1 MITSTPMRRAA
12 ASVGWLF
19 LLLPLTGCG
28 VFNGVFRHVNVQP
41 LATTFQRPSNVGAY
55 VAISDNDVPL
65 TELEPSNFRVYE
77 NAQLVPA
84 EQTQLTLLDTNL
96 VAAHQVVL
104 LMDMSAAQTP
114 AARTTAAKAALNFV
128 EKVMPHEAVSIFA
141 FDGGESL
148 VPIATL
154 PRGNGTVTMAALENF
169 TPRDTSR
176 NLNGAVVAGLGK
188 LDALLGQ
195 SGKVVR
201 VGTLVVFA
209 SGPDVA
215 GRVDRDK
222 AHDAV
227 WQSPYDVLG
236 VGVGE
241 QADAIENLA
250 RRGLVRSQAADT
262 LPIAFEE
269 VATKTIEQLEKHYL
283 VSYCSPARAGTRRL
297 RLEVSYTN
305 KEGEEHHGD
314 FETEFSAKGFGPGCN
329 ASVTPR
335 FFLPTKPSTGPE
347 PNPGSSLSS
356 DAKSGDAKS
365 GDAKGKKPPPDSRLH
380 DQGEDAP
387 VAPPDQ
393 SGYAK

>member
-1 MITSTPMRRAA
+1 MRRVAA
-12 ASVGWLF
+12 AISRLI

-28 VFNGVFRHVNVQP
+28 VFRHVTVEP
-41 LATTFQRPSNVGAY
+41 IAMTTQRPSNVGAY
-55 VAISDNDVPL
+55 VAVSDADLPL
-65 TELEPSNFRVYE
+65 TELMPSNFHVYE
-77 NAQLVPA
+77 NGQLVPP
-84 EQTQLTLLDTNL
+84 EQTELTLLDPNL
-96 VAAHQVVL
+96 VAAHQAVL

-114 AARTTAAKAALNFV
+114 AARTLAAKAALNFV
-128 EKVMPHEAVSIFA
+128 QKVMPREAVSIFA

-148 VPIATL
+148 VQVATL
-154 PRGNGTVTMAALENF
+154 PRGNAAVTMAALENF
-169 TPRDTSR
+169 TPRDSSR
-176 NLNGAVVAGLGK
+176 NLNGAVIAGLGK
-188 LDALLGQ
+188 LEALL
-195 SGKVVR
+195 SATGKVVR

-227 WQSPYDVLG
+227 WESRYDVLG
-236 VGVGE
+236 VGIGE
-241 QADAIENLA
+241 QADAIEDLA
-250 RRGLVRSQAADT
+250 RRGLVRSQSADT

-269 VATKTIEQLEKHYL
+269 VASKTVEQLEKHYL

-314 FETEFSAKGFGPGCN
+314 FETEFSARGFGPGCN
-329 ASVTPR
+329 PSVTPR
-335 FFLPTKPSTGPE
+335 FFIAPKPSTGPE
-347 PNPGSSLSS
+347 PNPGSSLAGAS
-356 DAKSGDAKS
+356 DSNNGEP
-365 GDAKGKKPPPDSRLH
+365 KGRKTAPPDSRLH

>member
-1 MITSTPMRRAA
+1 MITSSPMRRVAA
-12 ASVGWLF
+12 AAG
-19 LLLPLTGCG
+19 LLSLLQLTGCS
-28 VFNGVFRHVNVQP
+28 VFSGVFRHVNVQP
-41 LATTFQRPSNVGAY
+41 LATTSQRPSNVGAY
-55 VAISDNDVPL
+55 VAVSDNDVPL

-77 NAQLVPA
+77 NGQLVPSD
-84 EQTQLTLLDTNL
+84 QTELTLLDTNL

-104 LMDMSAAQTP
+104 LMDMSSAQTP

-128 EKVMPHEAVSIFA
+128 EKVLPKEAVAIFA
-141 FDGGESL
+141 FDGGDNL

-154 PRGNGTVTMAALENF
+154 PRSNGAVTMAALENF
-169 TPRDTSR
+169 TPRDKSR
-176 NLNGAVVAGLGK
+176 NLNGAVIAGLAK
-188 LDALLGQ
+188 LDSLLTQ

-201 VGTLVVFA
+201 VGALVIYA
-209 SGPDVA
+209 SGPDMA

-227 WQSPYDVLG
+227 WESQYDVLG

-250 RRGLVRSQAADT
+250 RRGLTRAQSADT
-262 LPIAFEE
+262 VPIAFEE
-269 VATKTIEQLEKHYL
+269 VASKTVEQLEKHYL
-283 VSYCSPARAGTRRL
+283 VSYCSPARAGTRQL

-329 ASVTPR
+329 PSVTPR
-335 FFLPTKPSTGPE
+335 FFLPTKATTGPE

-356 DAKSGDAKS
+356 SDSKADSKGGDTKAKKA
-365 GDAKGKKPPPDSRLH
+365 APDSRMH